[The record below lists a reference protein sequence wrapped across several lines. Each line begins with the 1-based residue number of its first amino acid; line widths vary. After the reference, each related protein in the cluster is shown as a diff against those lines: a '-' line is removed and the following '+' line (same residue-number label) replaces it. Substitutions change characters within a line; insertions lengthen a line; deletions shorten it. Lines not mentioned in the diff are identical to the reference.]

1 MMKLNLVLL
10 AALVL
15 SSLALVRSAYDE
27 RRLFAAIDRARN
39 EGQQL
44 EVDAK
49 RLEAEREAQAT
60 HLRVESVARQK
71 LQMRNATP
79 AITEYVVDDPA
90 SGAAR

>member
-1 MMKLNLVLL
+1 MKLNLVLL
-10 AALVL
+10 AALVF
-15 SSLALVRSAYDE
+15 SGLALVRSAYEE

-44 EVDAK
+44 EIDGK

-60 HLRVESVARQK
+60 HLRVESVARLK

-79 AITEYVVDDPA
+79 AITEYVADAA
-90 SGAAR
+90 SGGAR